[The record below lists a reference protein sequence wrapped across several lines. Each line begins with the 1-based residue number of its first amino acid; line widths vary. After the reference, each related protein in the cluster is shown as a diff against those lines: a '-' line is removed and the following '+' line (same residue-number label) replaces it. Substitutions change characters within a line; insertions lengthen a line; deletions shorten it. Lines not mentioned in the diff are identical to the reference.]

1 MSLEEL
7 RDGQTQLS
15 ITILIVSLSFYC
27 HAFYCQVSYFL
38 DHEIM
43 LFPGTG
49 RILWGHQPSL
59 HDRVIIKVSYGYLRK
74 YLLNYM
80 NQDWDLSLRVSE
92 RYTLGP
98 LSSAHSVKLAST

>member
-1 MSLEEL
+1 
-7 RDGQTQLS
+7 
-15 ITILIVSLSFYC
+15 
-27 HAFYCQVSYFL
+27 
-38 DHEIM
+38 M

-59 HDRVIIKVSYGYLRK
+59 RDRVIIKVSYGYLGK
-74 YLLNYM
+74 CLLNYM

-98 LSSAHSVKLAST
+98 LGSAHSVKLAST